1 MTTGPTE
8 LLVLRLALIGVI
20 FLFVA
25 VMALSMRGGLTTR
38 QRREAAAQRSQRWR
52 LVVLNPGET
61 GIARGSQFELAGT
74 MLIGRDGRAGIS
86 LPDASVSS
94 RHASI
99 ERSTTG
105 WKLTDLGSTNGTFV
119 NGRPV
124 DGRGALLRGREK
136 VAFGNV
142 VVQLSEG

>member
-1 MTTGPTE
+1 MTGPTE

-38 QRREAAAQRSQRWR
+38 ERRSAPAQRSQRWR
-52 LVVLNPGET
+52 LVVLSPGDT
-61 GIARGSQFELAGT
+61 GIARGAQFELAGT
-74 MLIGRDGRAGIS
+74 MVIGRDGRAGIS
-86 LPDASVSS
+86 LPDASVST

-99 ERSTTG
+99 ERASSG
-105 WKLTDLGSTNGTFV
+105 WKLIDLDSTNGTFV
-119 NGRPV
+119 NGRQL
-124 DGRGALLRGREK
+124 DGSGVVLRGREK

-142 VVQLSEG
+142 VVQLSDG

>member
-1 MTTGPTE
+1 MTGPTE

-25 VMALSMRGGLTTR
+25 VVALSMRGGLTTR
-38 QRREAAAQRSQRWR
+38 ERRTAPEPRGERWR
-52 LVVLNPGET
+52 LVVVNPGET

-86 LPDASVSS
+86 LPDGSVST

-99 ERSTTG
+99 ERTG
-105 WKLTDLGSTNGTFV
+105 SGWRLVDLGSTNGTFV

-124 DGRGALLRGREK
+124 DGSGVLLRGREK

-142 VVQLSEG
+142 VVQLADR